1 MGRANG
7 QNGPLSAYALES
19 PMDIMTGVGLVFGII
34 VVGVMVLM
42 GGDLHMFISEHAI
55 IIIFGGSIAATM
67 IRFPL
72 SAILHGLPLGAK
84 FAFTLSRLPA
94 RDRVDERPRIAE
106 IARKQGPVGLEK
118 VEPEEPFLAKG
129 IRYVADGYD
138 LEFIRDNLERDRDN
152 FLMHLDEGGKIYRA
166 IGDCAPAFGMIGTLI
181 GMVQMF
187 ANMTDPSKLGP
198 FMATALLATL
208 YGALVANLFCLPLAD
223 KLHGKLLD
231 EETNRTL
238 IIDGILM
245 MRDSKSPALV
255 REMLLAYLPEKHR
268 HEEGE
273 EPVPA

>member
-1 MGRANG
+1 
-7 QNGPLSAYALES
+7 
-19 PMDIMTGVGLVFGII
+19 
-34 VVGVMVLM
+34 M
-42 GGDLHMFISEHAI
+42 GGDLHMFVSEHAAI
-55 IIIFGGSIAATM
+55 VIFGWSFAATL

-72 SAILHGLPLGAK
+72 SSIFHGVPLGAK
-84 FAFTLSRLPA
+84 FAFTMRRMTQ
-94 RDRVDERPRIAE
+94 RDLVDELAGLAE
-106 IARKQGPVGLEK
+106 VARKSGPIGLEK
-118 VEPEEPFLAKG
+118 VEIDDPFMAKG
-129 IRYVADGYD
+129 IRFVADGYD
-138 LEFIRDNLERDRDN
+138 TSFIRDNLERDRDN
-152 FLMHLDEGGKIYRA
+152 FLTHLDEGQKIYRA

-208 YGALVANLFCLPLAD
+208 YGALVANLFCLPIAD

-245 MRDSKSPALV
+245 IRDSKSPTLV

-273 EPVPA
+273 PVPA